1 MKRSFK
7 TDNEDLSIK
16 ATIKRTAEIVL
27 LIILLLFMYIA
38 PQLFVSPSMADD
50 YGKYVFPCISFFP
63 NAISDFFLFSLTEN
77 IVIAGSVFLL
87 IFIPYMIVKIIKR
100 FVKRGGRRGLY
111 YLGTLAKKVLV
122 IAVIGM
128 IMFQLMHGIN
138 YRRTGIAQHLG
149 ITGEEH
155 TYEEYASALIWA
167 YDGMLEARRELGE
180 DYRGVAHM
188 STGFE
193 ECIYDANALMNTVS
207 DVDGYDMSDNYI
219 RAKGVM
225 LSHYWSY
232 TGIAGVY
239 DMFLGEA
246 NINTDYIDILY
257 FPVTLCHEV
266 SHAKGYAREYD
277 ANTAAVLACIRSPRA
292 DFRYAG
298 YYAIFT
304 DLYNKTASYAQ
315 HEGYTMPI
323 DLSEPGFQA
332 VVKDMRASVAY
343 DESLADNP
351 FTRFVD
357 AISEKANNTFLEANG
372 QKGGTETYRVP
383 TSIYVDY
390 YCKYVAGVS

>member
-7 TDNEDLSIK
+7 TDNEDLSVK
-16 ATIKRTAEIVL
+16 STIRRIAMIILLIVL
-27 LIILLLFMYIA
+27 LLFLYIA
-38 PQLFVSPSMADD
+38 PQLFISASIADR
-50 YGKYVFPCISFFP
+50 YGKYVFSYVSFFP

-87 IFIPYMIVKIIKR
+87 VFIPFMIVRIIKR
-100 FVKRGGRRGLY
+100 FIKRGGRRGLY
-111 YLGTLAKKVLV
+111 YLGTLLKKALV

-128 IMFQLMHGIN
+128 LMFQLMHGIN
-138 YRRTGIAQHLG
+138 YRRTSIAQRLG
-149 ITGEEH
+149 ITAEEH
-155 TYEEYASALIWA
+155 TYEEYAAALVWA
-167 YDGMLEARRELGE
+167 YDGMIEARRELGE

-193 ECIYDANALMNTVS
+193 ECVYDANSLMNTVS
-207 DVDGYDMSDNYI
+207 EVDGYEMSDNYI

-232 TGIAGVY
+232 TGISGVY

-257 FPVTLCHEV
+257 FPVTLCHEIT
-266 SHAKGYAREYD
+266 HAKGYARESD

-304 DLYNKTASYAQ
+304 DLYNKTASYAD
-315 HEGYTMPI
+315 HEGYEMPI
-323 DLSEPGFQA
+323 DLSDPEFQK
-332 VVKDMRASVAY
+332 VIKDMRASIAY

-357 AISEKANNTFLEANG
+357 MISEKANNTFLEANG
-372 QKGGTETYRVP
+372 QKGGTETYRIP

-390 YCKYVAGVS
+390 FCKYVIGG